1 MSFTLLS
8 VVFILIFAVI
18 AFKEIYRG
26 AKNGFRS
33 AMLSLG
39 ADVLALFISFV
50 VNSLVSNAA
59 ADFLMKEIGRI
70 DAYKGF
76 AETFPSLDSVLK
88 AAMIMLL
95 GSVFYIFIYLLLRVL
110 TRTAVLRIAR
120 ARTEREQAEDRS
132 DRAKGAVCGF
142 LSAVILVCALSAP
155 VMGTLTLADH
165 VLHIVKQTD
174 TRIYD
179 AIGSGNAALVKD
191 FTKDVAA
198 NVFYQ
203 IGGKTIYSCA
213 ASCYVSDEKMH
224 LLSEVKTVSA
234 MSEDMLNVY
243 TIFLF
248 PEQAQQEHLDSL
260 RRLKENMQNLKLFEA
275 LSAELVRGCAAAWKN
290 GESFLTICPPNV
302 PSSMRSVFNGVL
314 LACADTD
321 RSNVKQ
327 NTATMLEAYALILG
341 SGIYG
346 VPSDDHAGILRQ
358 ISSSGV
364 LTDLEALLLENPH
377 TKQVDVSDVA
387 MSAVAPVVLRSD
399 SFKEELIAEMT
410 DALKEVNASGENA
423 SSKAASLAV
432 FLRNILEERELSVSS
447 DLAQYAARRMI
458 KELPGVN
465 VDTNDMTRLMEK
477 YDIGVG

>member
-18 AFKEIYRG
+18 AFKEVYRG
-26 AKNGFRS
+26 AKRGFRS
-33 AMLSLG
+33 AMISLG
-39 ADVLALFISFV
+39 ADVLALFISFF
-50 VNSLVSNAA
+50 VNSLLSSAV
-59 ADFLMKEIGRI
+59 ADFLMKEIRRM
-70 DAYKGF
+70 DVYKGF
-76 AETFPSLDSVLK
+76 AETFPSLDSVLR

-95 GSVFYIFIYLLLRVL
+95 GSIFYIFIYLLLRVL
-110 TRTAVLRIAR
+110 TRMAVLRIYHL
-120 ARTEREQAEDRS
+120 RTERGWDEDRS
-132 DRAKGAVCGF
+132 DRLKGAVCGF
-142 LSAVILVCALSAP
+142 LSAVILVSALSAP

-165 VLHIVKQTD
+165 ALHIVKQTD

-179 AIGSGNAALVKD
+179 AIGADNAALVKS
-191 FTKDVAA
+191 FTKDVTA

-203 IGGKTIYSCA
+203 IGGKMIYSCA
-213 ASCYVSDEKMH
+213 ASCYVSGEKMH
-224 LLSEVKTVSA
+224 LLSEVGTVSA

-248 PEQAQQEHLDSL
+248 PERVQEEHLDSL
-260 RRLKENMQNLKLFEA
+260 RRLKENMQSLKLFEA
-275 LSAELVRGCAAAWKN
+275 LSAELVGGCAAAWKN

-314 LACADTD
+314 SACADTE

-341 SGIYG
+341 SGVYG
-346 VPSDDHAGILRQ
+346 VPSDDHAGVLQQ

-364 LTDLEALLLENPH
+364 LMQLEALLLENPY
-377 TKQVDVSDVA
+377 TKQIDVSAVA
-387 MSAVAPVVLRSD
+387 MSAVAPVVLHSD
-399 SFKEELIAEMT
+399 SFKDEMIAEMT

-423 SSKAASLAV
+423 SSKAVSLAV
-432 FLRNILEERELSVSS
+432 LRDILAERDISVSS
-447 DLAQYAARRMI
+447 DFAQYAARRMI
-458 KELPGVN
+458 RELPGVN

-477 YDIGVG
+477 YDIGMG